1 MIETSSSFYPFMN
14 DELSSSHQSI
24 TPPLPEVITL
34 SEDPT
39 PPRHP
44 VLIWILAVVVML
56 LFLAGL
62 AAFRTH
68 QISQAIAKGKA
79 FQMPPDAITSMTISE
94 KSISPVLEA
103 VGSISSPQGVVISA
117 DLPGVVTEILF
128 TSGTLATNGQ
138 ILVKLDTRQEDAQ
151 LNSAKARLS
160 LFRQNVER
168 SEVLSE
174 KRVIAQSAFD
184 ESKSAYEAG
193 VASLAEMQA
202 AIDRKTLRA
211 PFAGTLGIRQINIG
225 QYLKS
230 GEPIVALES
239 LDTMYVNFALPQQ
252 YIGNLHVG
260 QAIRMQADGLPEKA
274 FEGSITA
281 INSLVDTST
290 RNIQIQGTIP
300 NPEHLLRS
308 GMFAAVQVLLP
319 RKSGVLMIPATSIQ
333 YAPYGDSVFVI
344 ETMKDASGKEYLGVR
359 EQPVVLG
366 KTQGDQIEIV
376 KGLHPGQQIATSG
389 TFKLRQG
396 GAVKCNNS
404 VQPGNNPAPRPEDS

>member
-1 MIETSSSFYPFMN
+1 MS
-14 DELSSSHQSI
+14 DELPSLNQTI
-24 TPPLPEVITL
+24 TPTTPEVITL
-34 SEDPT
+34 GENFT

-44 VLIWILAVVVML
+44 VIIRIIAVVVML
-56 LFLAGL
+56 LFIAGLAGL
-62 AAFRTH
+62 KAY

-79 FQMPPDAITSMTISE
+79 FQMPPDAITSITISE
-94 KSISPVLEA
+94 TSISPVLEA

-128 TSGTLATNGQ
+128 TSGTTATNGQ

-151 LNSAKARLS
+151 LNSAKARLA

-168 SEVLSE
+168 SEVLSA

-193 VASLAEMQA
+193 VASLDEMQA

-260 QAIRMQADGLPEKA
+260 QAIRMQADGLPGKI

-281 INSLVDTST
+281 LNSLVDTST

-319 RKSGVLMIPATSIQ
+319 NRNGVVMIPSTSIQ

-344 ETMKDASGKEYLGVR
+344 ETMKDAAGKEYLGVR

-366 KTQGDQIEIV
+366 KTQGDQIEIL
-376 KGLHPGQQIATSG
+376 KGLKPGQQIATSG
-389 TFKLRQG
+389 IFKLRQG
-396 GAVKCNNS
+396 GAVKLNNS
-404 VQPGNNPAPRPEDS
+404 VQPGNNPAPKPEDS